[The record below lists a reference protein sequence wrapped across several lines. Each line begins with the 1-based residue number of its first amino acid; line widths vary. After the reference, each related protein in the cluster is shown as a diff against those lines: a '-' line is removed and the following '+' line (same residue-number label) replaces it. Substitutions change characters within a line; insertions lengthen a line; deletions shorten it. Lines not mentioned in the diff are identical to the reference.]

1 MLARHDSGTSG
12 VDKVLSSSSYTL
24 AAGSGIEQLTT
35 KAGVVGGNLTGDEG
49 ANIITGNTGANILS
63 GKAGIDNLS
72 GGDGTDTLIGGLDR
86 DRMTSGADAD
96 IFRFAAADSLATTV
110 ASNAFTILNSAAE
123 AQMGGGV
130 KAVFVAGSSNGW
142 LFWNTDATPGTAEEA
157 VALTGRTSLNDFAVG
172 DLA

>member
-1 MLARHDSGTSG
+1 
-12 VDKVLSSSSYTL
+12 
-24 AAGSGIEQLTT
+24 
-35 KAGVVGGNLTGDEG
+35 
-49 ANIITGNTGANILS
+49 
-63 GKAGIDNLS
+63 
-72 GGDGTDTLIGGLDR
+72 
-86 DRMTSGADAD
+86 MTSGADAD

-110 ASNAFTILNSAAE
+110 ASNAFAILKSAAE

-130 KAVFVAGSSNGW
+130 KAVFVAGSNGW

>member
-1 MLARHDSGTSG
+1 
-12 VDKVLSSSSYTL
+12 
-24 AAGSGIEQLTT
+24 
-35 KAGVVGGNLTGDEG
+35 
-49 ANIITGNTGANILS
+49 
-63 GKAGIDNLS
+63 
-72 GGDGTDTLIGGLDR
+72 
-86 DRMTSGADAD
+86 MTSGADAD